1 MVAPSYEW
9 MEYMKAFASAA
20 LKLAAL
26 ASIMIPAVVHAGYVN
41 DRRGW
46 LALTPEARAGY
57 VQGLND
63 SVNYIFTDDTLPT
76 ALAKKGRMKCLGD
89 QRTTSAILAD
99 RITTGYNDQRFSGI
113 APTAMYIVKMQE
125 TCRSYINAERASFG
139 LPPI

>member
-1 MVAPSYEW
+1 
-9 MEYMKAFASAA
+9 MKAFVSAG

-26 ASIMIPAVVHAGYVN
+26 AGILIPAVAHAGYIN

-57 VQGLND
+57 VQGLSD
-63 SVNYIFTDDTLPT
+63 SINYIFTDDSLPT
-76 ALAKKGRMKCLGD
+76 ALTKKGRHKCLAD

-99 RITTGYNDQRFSGI
+99 RITTAYKDERFSGI
-113 APTAMYIVKMQE
+113 APTALYILKMTE
-125 TCRSYINAERASFG
+125 TCRGYINAERSNFG

>member
-1 MVAPSYEW
+1 MGLSYEW
-9 MEYMKAFASAA
+9 MEYMKAFASTA

-26 ASIMIPAVVHAGYVN
+26 TSILIPTVARAGYVN

-76 ALAKKGRMKCLGD
+76 ALAKKGRMKCLAD

-99 RITTGYNDQRFSGI
+99 RITTGYKDERFSGV

-125 TCRSYINAERASFG
+125 SCRSYINAERNSFG

>member
-1 MVAPSYEW
+1 
-9 MEYMKAFASAA
+9 MKALASVG

-26 ASIMIPAVVHAGYVN
+26 AGILIPAVAHAGYVN

-89 QRTTSAILAD
+89 QRTTAAILAD
-99 RITTGYNDQRFSGI
+99 RITTGYKDERFSGI
-113 APTAMYIVKMQE
+113 APTAMYIFKMQE
-125 TCRSYINAERASFG
+125 TCRSYINAERNSFG